1 MTHRDVPRVEPC
13 PDDEEREGFLLATPY
28 SEGFVADLKGGVP
41 ARDRAWDAHGKRWW
55 CAAEHAETVFALL
68 LEYFGAYELVDE
80 DTGELTHIDRS
91 GARAVQGGLF

>member
-1 MTHRDVPRVEPC
+1 MTHRDVPRVEPY
-13 PDDEEREGFLLATPY
+13 PDDEEREGYMIATPY
-28 SEGFVADLKGGVP
+28 SEGFVADLKAAVP
-41 ARDRAWDAHGKRWW
+41 SRDRAWNAGSRMWW
-55 CAAEHAETVFALL
+55 AEESHAETVFALL